1 MNKTIQFSVC
11 EEDRE
16 WIEQYAEVKG
26 YGNASNLAR
35 FAVFAQMRKNPLT
48 DAERARFE
56 SRYGYKDEN
65 PVAVAQQQPR
75 GKKED
80 EE

>member
-1 MNKTIQFSVC
+1 MSKTIQFSVHD
-11 EEDRE
+11 EDRE
-16 WIEQYAEVKG
+16 WIEQYAEAKG
-26 YGNASNLAR
+26 YGTASNLAR

-56 SRYGYKDEN
+56 SRYGHKDEN
-65 PVAVAQQQPR
+65 PVAVAHLKPR